1 MLTLIAIPSLIAYP
15 RFEVRN
21 EGLTLTLL
29 NLAGV
34 IEGGEPKEVIL
45 TSLITLR
52 NKLLLSF
59 REQEALMKDMSYA
72 EATRH
77 RRAHN
82 KLIGEI
88 LRFIQAYD
96 ENRIIISEYAVKM
109 LNDFIVAH
117 VEEHD
122 KPLAD
127 YLAKLG

>member
-82 KLIGEI
+82 KLIG
-88 LRFIQAYD
+88 
-96 ENRIIISEYAVKM
+96 
-109 LNDFIVAH
+109 
-117 VEEHD
+117 
-122 KPLAD
+122 
-127 YLAKLG
+127 